1 MEQTTFVGVDQ
12 PRQRLLRLV
21 QPFGQP
27 TRSRTRLAYPFDLP
41 DRSRVRVD
49 YPLGWFSMRH
59 IPVVAEQVQVDTYLA
74 CGLLAETLSHIADA
88 FMRDYLVERAE
99 EMLEHRV
106 LTGAYPRLS
115 LAEGQRFASK
125 GGYVVHFGGADGDR
139 LIADGAWT
147 VPE

>member
-1 MEQTTFVGVDQ
+1 MSGLMGGLERSPLPAGW
-12 PRQRLLRLV
+12 
-21 QPFGQP
+21 
-27 TRSRTRLAYPFDLP
+27 RSRTRLAYPFDLP
-41 DRSRVRVD
+41 DQSRVRVD

-74 CGLLAETLSHIADA
+74 CGLLAETLSHMADA
-88 FMRDYLVERAE
+88 FVRDYLVERTE

-106 LTGAYPRLS
+106 LTGPYPHLT

-125 GGYVVHFGGADGDR
+125 GGYLVQFAVDGTR